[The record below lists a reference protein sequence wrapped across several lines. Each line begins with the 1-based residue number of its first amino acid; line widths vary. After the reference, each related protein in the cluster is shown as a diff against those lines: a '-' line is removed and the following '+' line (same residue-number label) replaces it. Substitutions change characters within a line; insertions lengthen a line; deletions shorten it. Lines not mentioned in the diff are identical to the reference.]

1 MAFHAVV
8 PAAGVGKRF
17 GSSVPKQYLALAGSC
32 IQTHTLD
39 RLSAMPEL
47 SRLVVAVSAEDHQAH
62 ELPYAQ
68 PQRLQFVHGGHE
80 RMDSVLAGLNALL
93 TQGAAPSDWV
103 LVHDVARP
111 LVRPAD
117 IRQLMSVLKEDA
129 VGGILASQVRDTMKR
144 GSTQGIVATVDR
156 EQLWHALTPQMFRL
170 DALRQALLAAKSEA
184 AIVTDEAS
192 AMEHLG
198 YQPKLVEGARDNIK
212 ITFPEDLALAELLLA
227 EQLRTGA
234 LS

>member
-1 MAFHAVV
+1 MAFHAVI

-17 GSSVPKQYLALAGSC
+17 GTSLPKQYLALAGSC

-47 SRLVVAVSAEDHQAH
+47 SLLVVAVSAEDTQAYG
-62 ELPYAQ
+62 LPYAQ
-68 PQRLQFVHGGHE
+68 PQRLQFVHGGCE
-80 RMDSVLAGLNALL
+80 RMDSVLAGLNALQ

-117 IRQLMSVLKEDA
+117 IRQLMSVLQEDA
-129 VGGILASQVRDTMKR
+129 VGGILANPVRDTMKR

-170 DALRQALLAAKSEA
+170 DALRQALVAAKSEA
-184 AIVTDEAS
+184 ANVTDEAS
-192 AMEHLG
+192 AMERLG